1 MSINFHD
8 LTHDV
13 TKLDARLLDLEP
25 ESRSASHIYF
35 MQSGDVISCNISAF
49 PFKYFFS
56 NYIFCLQGTNGP
68 QYYKTQLNI
77 KDKLQL

>member
-8 LTHDV
+8 LAHDV

-35 MQSGDVISCNISAF
+35 MQSGDVISCDISAF
-49 PFKYFFS
+49 PFKYFFPITFFVS
-56 NYIFCLQGTNGP
+56 KELMA
-68 QYYKTQLNI
+68 LNI
-77 KDKLQL
+77 TKVK